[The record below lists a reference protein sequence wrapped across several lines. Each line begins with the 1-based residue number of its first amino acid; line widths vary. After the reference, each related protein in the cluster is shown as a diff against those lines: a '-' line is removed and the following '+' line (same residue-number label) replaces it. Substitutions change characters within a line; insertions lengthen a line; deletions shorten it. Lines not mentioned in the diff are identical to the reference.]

1 MARRGT
7 RKSLRALYLQPAPL
21 FGGAERQAALTAKLL
36 PQFGVEVVPLVGP
49 GPVTA
54 NWLREMGVQEIVE
67 TPHFP
72 GGWPK
77 QRGLGR
83 LTLPG
88 RYLHCG
94 WQARAQMAQ
103 LVLEHDVDV
112 ILASL
117 PFAWITGSLVARHA
131 GIPIVWRA
139 GGSYLHPAQIAGLW
153 SLTRFLRPDL
163 LLCNS
168 DAVKKVFSPL
178 VPAPVEVVANGV
190 NREMFH
196 PGAGD
201 ASRYRPLGS
210 RLVVGCAMR
219 LADSKRPGD
228 FVALAARLRRQYPGA
243 HFLLA
248 GAGSRRAQ
256 LEQLARESGADNL
269 TFLGFVSDMPSF
281 YAACD
286 VLVLPSSSEGCPNY
300 LLEAAAM
307 GKPVVAAA
315 IAPVIE
321 LLRATE
327 NGFLFELGDV
337 VGLTLAVS
345 QLLSNAE
352 QRQALG
358 ERALLHIDQFS
369 ASASASTIA
378 GILRELVAE
387 HAARPGR
394 SRASDLSPPRSASR
408 SAKVAAE

>member
-1 MARRGT
+1 MARLGT
-7 RKSLRALYLQPAPL
+7 CKPLRALYLQPAPL
-21 FGGAERQAALTAKLL
+21 FGGAERQAALTAMLL
-36 PQFGVEVVPLVGP
+36 PQFGVDVVPLVGP
-49 GPVTA
+49 GPVTG
-54 NWLREMGVQEIVE
+54 NWLRECGVREIVE

-88 RYLHCG
+88 RYLRCG
-94 WQARAQMAQ
+94 WQAREQMAQ
-103 LVLEHDVDV
+103 LAREHAVDV

-117 PFAWITGSLVARHA
+117 PFAWITGSLVARQL

-139 GGSYLHPAQIAGLW
+139 GGSYLHPAQKAGLW
-153 SLTRFLRPDL
+153 SLTRFMRPDL

-168 DAVKKVFSPL
+168 HAVKKVFSPL
-178 VPAPVEVVANGV
+178 VPAAVEVVPNGV
-190 NREMFH
+190 NREVFH

-201 ASRYRPLGS
+201 ASRYRPFGS

-219 LADSKRPGD
+219 LADSKRPED
-228 FVALAARLRRQYPGA
+228 FVELAARLSRQNPTVK
-243 HFLLA
+243 FLLA
-248 GAGSRRAQ
+248 GEGSRRAQ
-256 LEQLARESGADNL
+256 LEQLARQSGADNL
-269 TFLGFVSDMPSF
+269 AFLGFVADMPSF

-286 VLVLPSSSEGCPNY
+286 LLVLPSSSEGCPNY

-337 VGLTLAVS
+337 VSLTQAVS
-345 QLLSNAE
+345 QLLENAE
-352 QRQALG
+352 WRRTLG
-358 ERALLHIDQFS
+358 DRALANIEQFS
-369 ASASASTIA
+369 ASASASTLA
-378 GILRELVAE
+378 GILQTLVAE

-394 SRASDLSPPRSASR
+394 SRAPGQSPPRSESR
-408 SAKVAAE
+408 PAKVAAE